1 MSLENMTKE
10 ELLELV
16 KEAVSSSVVVHP
28 LSPEE
33 IHWVRLAIKS
43 EVERAEFRKAVIE
56 KTLIGLIIAA
66 LGWLGIWL
74 IDVFHTYF
82 QHKP

>member
-10 ELLELV
+10 ELLEIV
-16 KEAVSSSVVVHP
+16 KEAVSSSVAAHP
-28 LSPEE
+28 LSSDE
-33 IHWVRLAIKS
+33 IHWVRLAIKA

-56 KTLIGLIIAA
+56 KTVIGLIIAG

-82 QHKP
+82 QHKS